1 MTTTTNTAY
10 KVHIQ
15 EVTQNEVDSVNIEQG
30 AMLVT
35 DEALFMG
42 FNGEQVIVYPP
53 QSDKM
58 GLGWARYDDTQYT
71 TASPYSFNTTAFVVP
86 NNKGNV
92 LDLHIHSDTD
102 FYANNK
108 LKAEF
113 ANDVYII
120 TIAFKAKISKAN
132 EWMELYLEGGNGTP
146 YDRVRDIIIFP
157 KGNNVEHSYA
167 KTFQYYADS
176 DVVTNGISVKMLA
189 SAPGEIYDV
198 IYFIQRTQNHK
209 YQ

>member
-1 MTTTTNTAY
+1 MATTTNTAY

-15 EVTQNEVDSVNIEQG
+15 EATQNEVDSVNIEQG

-42 FNGEQVIVYPP
+42 FNNEQVRVYPP

-71 TASPYSFNTTAFVVP
+71 TASPYSFNTTAFIVP
-86 NNKGNV
+86 NNSGNIINS
-92 LDLHIHSDTD
+92 HIHSDAA
-102 FYANNK
+102 FYSTNK
-108 LKAEF
+108 LRAEF
-113 ANDVYII
+113 ENDVYIV
-120 TIAFKAKISKAN
+120 TISFKAKISNAN
-132 EWMELYLEGGNGTP
+132 GHIELYLQDGGATP
-146 YDRVRDIIIFP
+146 YDKVRDIITFP

-167 KTFQYYADS
+167 KTFQYYADA
-176 DVVTNGISVKMLA
+176 DFVANGLNVKMLA
-189 SAPGEIYDV
+189 SHSGQLHDV